1 MDTNALKTI
10 DACQKKL
17 VELVQSV
24 SQNTPEGETPD
35 VAPVAQ
41 ELSAVY
47 VRMGDLLLAAN
58 DLENTATCYAAAQQ
72 IDPAITATTPWQQKN
87 KAFLAAL
94 LAQNPMDTALLKL
107 LGETHRRLQEYD
119 EALNCFK
126 RARQLDPKDADTLWA
141 LATVQQNMDDD
152 AAAAETYKEV
162 IKVKPLLTKPANK
175 TPADFSL
182 LILFAPGLGNT
193 PTEFLTDNQP
203 FETNSYPV
211 LPGVEHDAAMLK
223 QHAQV
228 VFNVVSEADQDDA
241 ILPEV
246 SRLAAA
252 TGLPVINAP
261 GKIAATARG
270 NMPGLLKDIPHCK
283 APRIV
288 RHAAGEPTD
297 AKSLAEKV
305 SFAAPFLLR
314 PAGTHGGKNFE
325 IVKNFAAAEKILKK
339 ETDQNHYLIEYI
351 DYKSADGH
359 FRKYRFIFIDGAIM
373 PYHLAISDKWKVHHE
388 TTEMNVHQWMQ
399 DEEKDFLEN
408 PKAVFSPEHYQAL
421 QSIYKAVGLEYLG
434 IDCSIDRDGNLVVF
448 EVNATML
455 VHGTNHE
462 YPYKTPYVEAI
473 KKSFAAMLQKY
484 AS

>member
-10 DACQKKL
+10 DACQQKL
-17 VELVQSV
+17 AELVQSI

-35 VAPVAQ
+35 VTPVAQ

-58 DLENTATCYAAAQQ
+58 DFENTANCYAAAQQ
-72 IDPAITATTPWQQKN
+72 IDPALTDTTSWQQKN
-87 KAFLAAL
+87 KAFLTAL

-141 LATVQQNMDDD
+141 IATVQQNMDDD
-152 AAAAETYKEV
+152 AAAAATYREIV
-162 IKVKPLLTKPANK
+162 KVKPLMTKAANK

-193 PTEFLTDNQP
+193 PTEYLTDDQP

-211 LPGVEHDAAMLK
+211 LPGTEHDAAMLG

-228 VFNVVSEADQDDA
+228 VFNVISEADQDGA

-252 TGLPVINAP
+252 TGLPVVNSP
-261 GKIAATARG
+261 DKIAATARS
-270 NMPGLLKDIPHCK
+270 NMPELLKDVPHCK
-283 APRIV
+283 VPRIV
-288 RHAAGEPTD
+288 RHAAGEPID
-297 AKSLAEKV
+297 AKALEARA

-314 PAGTHGGKNFE
+314 PAGTHGGENFE
-325 IVKNFAAAEKILKK
+325 TVKTFAAAEKILEK
-339 ETDQNHYLIEYI
+339 ETGQDHYLIEYI
-351 DYKSADGH
+351 DYKSSDDY
-359 FRKYRFIFIDGAIM
+359 FRKYRFFFIDGKIM
-373 PYHLAISDKWKVHHE
+373 PYHLAISDTWKVHHE
-388 TTEMNVHQWMQ
+388 TTEMTEHQWMQ
-399 DEEKDFLEN
+399 DEEKSFLEN
-408 PKAVFSPEHYQAL
+408 PEKVFSPEHYQAL
-421 QSIYKAVGLEYLG
+421 HAIYKAVGLEYLG
-434 IDCSIDRDGNLVVF
+434 IDCGIDSDKNLVVF

-473 KKSFAAMLQKY
+473 KKAFGAMLKKY
-484 AS
+484 AA